1 MSARAGN
8 VPEVSEPQP
17 SRRSDVPP
25 FQVMQVLADVALR
38 QATHGDVIA
47 LCVGQPATPAP
58 GPALAA
64 ARRALDGDVMG
75 YTQTPGRRTLREAI
89 AGHYARCYGLEV
101 DPDEVVATTGS
112 SGGFSSLL
120 LAAFEPGARIAMTRP
135 GYPAYRNTALA
146 LGLRPVD
153 LDCSDTRYQPTVPLL
168 ESLPDKPDGLVVAS
182 PANPTGTVVDPD
194 QLAALAAWCA
204 ANDCLLMSD
213 EIYHGISFE
222 GRCASAW
229 EFDRDAVVIGSV
241 SKYFSMTGYRLGW
254 LLAPPAL
261 RRRIDLLQGNLAICA
276 PTISQVAAT
285 GALGPAARPELDGHV
300 DRYRQ
305 NRSLLLRRL
314 PELGI
319 TDLAPPDGA
328 FYAYCNVSH
337 LTGDS
342 LAWCAQVLA
351 RTGVAL
357 TPGVDFDPV
366 DGHHSV
372 RFSFCGTSAQIDEA
386 MDRLVAMLG

>member
-1 MSARAGN
+1 M
-8 VPEVSEPQP
+8 SEPQP
-17 SRRSDVPP
+17 SQRSAVPP
-25 FQVMQVLADVALR
+25 FQVMEVLRDVARR
-38 QATHGDVIA
+38 QVTHDDVIA

-58 GPALAA
+58 APALAA
-64 ARRALDGDVMG
+64 AQRALDGDVMG
-75 YTQTPGRRTLREAI
+75 YTETPGRRTLREAV
-89 AGHYARCYGLEV
+89 AGHYARWYGLQV

-135 GYPAYRNTALA
+135 GYPAYRNTAMA
-146 LGLRPVD
+146 LGLQPID
-153 LDCSDTRYQPTVPLL
+153 LDCSATRYQPTVALL

-182 PANPTGTVVDPD
+182 PANPTGTVIDPV
-194 QLAALAAWCA
+194 QLAELAAWCE

-229 EFDRDAVVIGSV
+229 EFNRNAVVIGSV

-285 GALGPAARPELDGHV
+285 GALDPASQPELDAHV
-300 DRYRQ
+300 ARYRD
-305 NRSLLLRRL
+305 NRRLLLSRL

-328 FYAYCNVSH
+328 FYAYCDVSH
-337 LTGDS
+337 LTDDS
-342 LAWCAQVLA
+342 LAWCSQALA

-372 RFSFCGTSAQIDEA
+372 RFSFCGTSAEIDEA
-386 MDRLVAMLG
+386 MDRLVALLR